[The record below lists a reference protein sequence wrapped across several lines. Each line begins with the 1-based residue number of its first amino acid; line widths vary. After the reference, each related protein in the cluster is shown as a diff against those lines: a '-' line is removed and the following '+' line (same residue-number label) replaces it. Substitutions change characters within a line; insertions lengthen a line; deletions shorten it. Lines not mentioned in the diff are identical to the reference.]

1 MTLCDEARAYLG
13 LDSRAS
19 DLTGEEF
26 RCLELAAELV
36 RTGVDGE
43 ERIRRMAKV
52 LEALL
57 VIRGATDPSVPEYRW
72 AGLLT
77 DHAEWCD
84 NQDLTC
90 ASTQASTT
98 AVVPAASHHASS
110 PPSPSTHAKLED
122 SITTYNTTPQD
133 PQPSL
138 HHRHSIRLGN
148 SSVYSDEFMPPSL
161 LRRVAAG
168 RGGQS
173 TPLNIVARILRN
185 MATPKFSTSA
195 FRFMTIDIGDGR
207 ETKVKIM
214 RDTDLYHEYGD
225 ESPFA
230 KGTVVVLRKILG
242 AFTEKGICLKF
253 NADSSATRLVSAS
266 WQDTIEWLQAIDGT
280 SSLDE

>member
-1 MTLCDEARAYLG
+1 MSNDTRVLTLSEAMTLCDEARAYLG

-19 DLTGEEF
+19 DMTGEEF

-36 RTGVDGE
+36 RAGVDGE

-57 VIRGATDPSVPEYRW
+57 VIRGATDPSVP
-72 AGLLT
+72 
-77 DHAEWCD
+77 D
-84 NQDLTC
+84 
-90 ASTQASTT
+90 TQASTT
-98 AVVPAASHHASS
+98 AVVPAVSHHASS
-110 PPSPSTHAKLED
+110 PPSPSAHAKLED

-185 MATPKFSTSA
+185 MATPKISTSA